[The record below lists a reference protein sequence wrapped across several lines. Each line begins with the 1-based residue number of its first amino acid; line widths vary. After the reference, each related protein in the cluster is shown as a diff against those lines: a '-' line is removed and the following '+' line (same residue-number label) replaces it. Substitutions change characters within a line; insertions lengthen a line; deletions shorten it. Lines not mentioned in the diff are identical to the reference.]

1 MAALER
7 TRARPPAGNGR
18 QPPTPP
24 GPPFQQLA
32 PPPPLLL
39 PQPSDEIPIST
50 LADYYLQSYATIRKH
65 APAAHVTFPVYQR
78 TWDEFQEIEFPPSH
92 FDKNVTYDAHLYQCF
107 GDVWAEEQNIEGTLE
122 CARTGDGHY
131 PCLSDLPASIVSEF
145 SCKLPSW
152 DLENSQIARELAVL
166 EPDMRNEVYRRFGLA
181 QLHQFGQRKSCIGWF
196 FWTWKVDPEEEGGEP
211 EWDFRESVRRGWL
224 NPHVDQSRW
233 VDPRL
238 AEVEDEDEE
247 EEEEGSDAGDT
258 VDGDDQT
265 IIADAALARTLR
277 RKLRSDDEQEESEDE
292 QETDF
297 VAQRTRGRCAMEDSG
312 EEETEEGD
320 GEEEDEEAEAE
331 EEGEAEAE
339 EEEEE
344 EEAEAE
350 EEQEAEAEE
359 EQESE
364 DGEGD
369 DKDGEPAP
377 SWWCRARAADETVA
391 VADPAMMARTLRR
404 VSRSWEQDEE
414 SDQHEEAELEDVSW
428 WQHARPAD
436 ENVAMA
442 DPAMA
447 RTLRR
452 ELRSWEQDE
461 ESDNHEEA
469 ELEAW
474 WQHARPADS
483 SVAVANPAVAR
494 TLRRKL
500 RSWEQDEEAQ
510 LDHHEEVELD
520 HHVAWWQHARPA
532 DEVVEAGPGTTRR
545 IRRRLMS
552 TMEEAAGDSH
562 AADDEDEP
570 PTPRRRLRSS
580 LREEDE
586 AEEVR
591 ANPNPIPIPNPN
603 PNPNQVRA
611 EWGATLREV
620 GDESIAVAHAL
631 DTAQSWWPAAPSS
644 PAPHTCCGHAQTGC
658 NPMHPGCNPM
668 HPGCNPMCPSCNP
681 CAQVA
686 GRPADGRV

>member
-1 MAALER
+1 MGAGL
-7 TRARPPAGNGR
+7 RPPGS
-18 QPPTPP
+18 PS
-24 GPPFQQLA
+24 QQLA
-32 PPPPLLL
+32 PLPPLLL
-39 PQPSDEIPIST
+39 PQPSDEIPIAT

-78 TWDEFQEIEFPPSH
+78 TWDEFQEIDFPPSH

-166 EPDMRNEVYRRFGLA
+166 EPDMRNEVYRRFGRA

-238 AEVEDEDEE
+238 AEAEEEDEGEE
-247 EEEEGSDAGDT
+247 DEEGSDAGDT

-265 IIADAALARTLR
+265 VNADFALARTLR
-277 RKLRSDDEQEESEDE
+277 RKLRSDDEQGESEDE

-297 VAQRTRGRCAMEDSG
+297 VAQRTRGRCAMEDSS

-320 GEEEDEEAEAE
+320 GEEEEGDGEEEEGDGEEEENEAEAE
-331 EEGEAEAE
+331 EDEAE
-339 EEEEE
+339 EGVED
-344 EEAEAE
+344 EAEAE

-369 DKDGEPAP
+369 DEDGEPAP

-391 VADPAMMARTLRR
+391 VANPAMMARTLRR
-404 VSRSWEQDEE
+404 VSRSWERDEE

-436 ENVAMA
+436 ENVAVA

-461 ESDNHEEA
+461 ESDIHEEA

-580 LREEDE
+580 LRDEEDE
-586 AEEVR
+586 EEEEEDEQEEEEDEDEQDEEEDEEEDEDEQEVWLIQPDADQPDVVALHTRGRCASRCGGSGDDDAATYCDTDAPDYESDSEGLSSSSDAEEWDDS
-591 ANPNPIPIPNPN
+591 
-603 PNPNQVRA
+603 
-611 EWGATLREV
+611 EE
-620 GDESIAVAHAL
+620 GDN
-631 DTAQSWWPAAPSS
+631 W
-644 PAPHTCCGHAQTGC
+644 
-658 NPMHPGCNPM
+658 
-668 HPGCNPMCPSCNP
+668 
-681 CAQVA
+681 
-686 GRPADGRV
+686 